1 MKPVPAAAPVR
12 LTLRRPDDWHLHLR
26 DGAILRA
33 VLPLTAAVFGR
44 AVVMP
49 NLKLPVTHTAH
60 ARAYR
65 DEIMKA
71 LPAGMQF
78 QPLMTAYLTDAT
90 DAKDLEQGFHDGVL
104 TAAKL
109 YPANATTHAE
119 LGVTDIRQIYPV
131 LERMQA
137 MGMPLLLHGEVTETD
152 VDIFDREKIFIDRIL
167 TPLLAAFPALKIVFE
182 HITTSDAVD
191 FVKAQAD
198 DGRLGAT
205 ITAHHLFLNRS
216 DIFRGGLRPHH
227 YCLPVAKREQH
238 RLALIDA
245 ATAGH
250 AAFFLGTDS
259 APHPVAA
266 KESACGCAG
275 IFTAATALELYAE
288 IFDAAG
294 ALDQLEAFASLNGP
308 RFYGLPANTDSIV
321 LEQGESAEPAPVRT
335 EADDTVLPFTPPDGT
350 LHWRARPQR
359 ASGARQP
366 RE

>member
-1 MKPVPAAAPVR
+1 MKPVPATAPVR

-44 AVVMP
+44 AIVMP
-49 NLKLPVTHTAH
+49 NLKPPVTSMAH

-65 DEIMKA
+65 DEIMQA
-71 LPAGMQF
+71 LPAGMPF
-78 QPLMTAYLTDAT
+78 QPLMTVYLTDTT
-90 DAKDLEQGFHDGVL
+90 DAKDLEHGFRDGVL

-109 YPANATTHAE
+109 YPANATTHSE
-119 LGVTDIRQIYPV
+119 LGVTAIRKIYPV

-137 MGMPLLLHGEVTETD
+137 MGMPLLIHGEATEAA
-152 VDIFDREKIFIDRIL
+152 VDIFDREKSFIDRIL

-182 HITTSDAVD
+182 HVTTSDAVD

-216 DIFRGGLRPHH
+216 DMFKGGLRPHH
-227 YCLPVAKREQH
+227 YCLPVAKRERH

-245 ATAGH
+245 ATSGH

-259 APHPVAA
+259 APHPVTA

-275 IFTAATALELYAE
+275 IFTAATAIELYAE

-294 ALDQLEAFASLNGP
+294 ALDRLEAFASRNGP
-308 RFYGLPANTDSIV
+308 RFYGLPVNTDTIV
-321 LEQGESAEPAPVRT
+321 LERGESVEPAPVRT
-335 EADDTVLPFTPPDGT
+335 EAGDIILPFTPPDGM
-350 LHWRARPQR
+350 LHWRITSTARERSQ
-359 ASGARQP
+359 AAA
-366 RE
+366 